1 MLCDDLNG
9 WGGVGEFQERGD
21 ICIHMAGSLCSTT
34 EIIFTQHCK
43 QLYPYR
49 KLIFKKR
56 RKKKKKRKEAASLL
70 ERRKY

>member
-56 RKKKKKRKEAASLL
+56 RKKKKRKEAASLL